1 VNQEKLLEID
11 PELVQE
17 HEFAITGATG
27 LDGGEE
33 LQPDDVVKID
43 LTADVVEIRVK
54 KRRKKIKG
62 TDEHVEYWVRVVVL
76 KVDAGAKIVKLEG
89 AER

>member
-1 VNQEKLLEID
+1 MNQEKLLEID